1 MGFVFGILLLL
12 IAFYEMY
19 RGEISVSYGT
29 NKNASHRPGFL
40 VARAERPVYF
50 WFLVG
55 GEIVI
60 AIILLTGV
68 LGS

>member
-1 MGFVFGILLLL
+1 MGFIFGILLLL

-19 RGEISVSYGT
+19 KGEISVSYGT
-29 NKNASHRPGFL
+29 NKNASQRPSFL
-40 VARAERPVYF
+40 VTRAEKPVYF

-60 AIILLTGV
+60 AIVLLTGL
-68 LGS
+68 LGF